1 MEGAVHRHDVPRG
14 ARLARELDRRLARL
28 GAGVAEEDLAAEA
41 RPRQALGQTHRGLGV
56 EKIADVHQPPGLL
69 AHGCDHL
76 GMTVPDVRDGD
87 AAEKVEVLVAVDVPQ
102 TRALATHELDGLARV
117 GVNYAG
123 ILDCL
128 QS

>member
-1 MEGAVHRHDVPRG
+1 
-14 ARLARELDRRLARL
+14 
-28 GAGVAEEDLAAEA
+28 
-41 RPRQALGQTHRGLGV
+41 
-56 EKIADVHQPPGLL
+56 VHQPSGLL
-69 AHGCDHL
+69 AHRLDHARVA
-76 GMTVPDVRDGD
+76 MTDVRDGD
-87 AAEKVEVLVAVDVPQ
+87 AAEEVEVLVAVHVPQ